1 MTIKAIIFDF
11 GEVLNRSA
19 DRQEVAARRAEV
31 AARLG
36 VPIEDLWAYLFD
48 RESSEKWMTG
58 RLTWD
63 EFWTEVLAPH
73 NITDPA
79 EIRDFARWVLP
90 KTKSLNPDMVQL
102 LDELK
107 GRFALAVLSNAT
119 WREEQMGKMLHND
132 LELPD
137 DTFDVIVTSSSA
149 GVVKPHHLEI
159 FRQVLARLGV
169 KAEEAIFT
177 DDMPQFTAAAAS
189 LGIHS
194 HTFTSPAE
202 FRQYLATFGIM
213 TGDPISD

>member
-11 GEVLNRSA
+11 GEVLNRSV
-19 DRQEVAARRAEV
+19 DRQEVAARRVEV

-36 VPIEDLWAYLFD
+36 IPPEELWSYLFD
-48 RESSEKWMTG
+48 RESSEMWMTG

-63 EFWTEVLAPH
+63 EFWTEILTPH
-73 NITDPA
+73 GISDPA
-79 EIRDFARWVLP
+79 EVRDFARWVLP
-90 KTKSLNPDMVQL
+90 KTERLNPDMVHL
-102 LDELK
+102 LGELK
-107 GRFALAVLSNAT
+107 DRFALAILSNAA
-119 WREEQMGKMLHND
+119 WREEQMQNMLYND
-132 LELPD
+132 LELPE

-149 GVVKPHHLEI
+149 GVVKPHLEI

-169 KAEEAIFT
+169 RPEEAIFT

-202 FRQYLATFGIM
+202 FREYLATFGIV
-213 TGDPISD
+213 TGDEISD

>member
-11 GEVLNRSA
+11 GEVLNRSV
-19 DRQEVAARRAEV
+19 DRQEVASRRAEV

-36 VPIEDLWAYLFD
+36 VPLDELWSYLFD

-58 RLTWD
+58 QLTWD

-73 NITDPA
+73 GITDLA

-90 KTKSLNPDMVQL
+90 KTERLNPDMVQL
-102 LDELK
+102 LGELK
-107 GRFALAVLSNAT
+107 GRFSLAILSNAT
-119 WREEQMGKMLHND
+119 WREEQMGKMFHND
-132 LELPD
+132 LELPE

-149 GVVKPHHLEI
+149 GVVKPHPEI
-159 FRQVLARLGV
+159 FRRVLAKLGV
-169 KAEEAIFT
+169 RPEEAIFT

-202 FRQYLATFGIM
+202 FRDYLATFGIV
-213 TGDPISD
+213 TGKPISD